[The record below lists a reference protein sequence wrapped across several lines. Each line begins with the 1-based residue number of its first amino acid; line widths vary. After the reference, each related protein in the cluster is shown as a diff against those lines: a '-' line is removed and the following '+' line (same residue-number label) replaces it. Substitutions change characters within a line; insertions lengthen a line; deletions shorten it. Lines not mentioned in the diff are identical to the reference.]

1 MIKELQLENFLF
13 IKKTNLQFS
22 QSLNV
27 ITGETG
33 AGKSVLL
40 EAVKLILGKKA
51 RSGIVLAGENSASIH
66 AEFDISRLNA
76 LKDNLVDRGLG
87 NEDDPNLLL
96 VSRTFKEEGGGR
108 VFVNGIMTTA
118 ASLKE
123 IGPYLME
130 IHGQNE
136 HQTLLNPDT
145 QRQMLDRM
153 GSEAHKDNIS
163 QLKRVN
169 TRRKALLQELAEL
182 ESINQRATEK
192 IEELELCI
200 QDLAKL
206 GLHNEAEED
215 ELKEELKKLAHSEQI
230 LTSLQGAAANLL
242 DSQEELG
249 AVTRVYKAQD
259 FLRRVS
265 DYDEELGSLAERLEG
280 LYYELKAIGTDLEYK
295 AEETNLNPDR
305 LYEVQTR
312 LSEISRLCR
321 KYSCSFK
328 ELFELNA
335 KANEELEQLMQPD
348 LAKNRVR
355 KELAETNKE
364 FESLLEKI
372 TSERGVLAKSLN
384 SQVSAEMESLGFNA
398 ANFEARLLPIEPG
411 AHGAEDIEFFVA
423 LNPGAPGGSLRKIAS
438 GGELSRVALSI
449 KKVLATTDALPTL
462 IFDEIDAGI
471 GGKTAE
477 AVAESLRKLGSE
489 KQVLLV
495 THLHQIAKEGH
506 KHYRVAKT
514 VENDATKVEIKH
526 VSGEERVEEIARMLG
541 QTDAAGLDF
550 AKTLLAQG

>member
-51 RSGIVLAGENSASIH
+51 RSGVVLAGEKNASIH
-66 AEFDISRLNA
+66 AEFDVSNLGA
-76 LKDNLVDRGLG
+76 LKESLMDKGLA

-96 VSRTFKEEGGGR
+96 ISRTFREEGGGR

-123 IGPYLME
+123 IGPFLME

-136 HQTLLNPDT
+136 HQTLLNTTT
-145 QRQMLDRM
+145 QREMLDRM
-153 GSEAHKDNIS
+153 GSELHKTNLS
-163 QLKRVN
+163 ELKVVN
-169 TRRKALLQELAEL
+169 GRRRALLQQLAEL
-182 ESINQRATEK
+182 ESQNQRATER

-200 QDLAKL
+200 HDLAKL
-206 GLHNEAEED
+206 GLHNENEEE
-215 ELKEELKKLAHSEQI
+215 ELKDELKKLAHAEQI
-230 LTSLQGAAANLL
+230 ITCLQGATASLT
-242 DSQEELG
+242 DSHEDTG
-249 AVTRVYKAQD
+249 AVTKTYKAVE
-259 FLRRVS
+259 FLRKIS
-265 DYDEELGSLAERLEG
+265 SFDCELENLAQRTESL
-280 LYYELKAIGTDLEYK
+280 YHELKAIATDIEYK
-295 AEETNLNPDR
+295 GDETNLNPDR
-305 LYEVQTR
+305 LYEIQTR

-321 KYSCSFK
+321 KYNSDFK
-328 ELFELNA
+328 GLFALYK
-335 KANEELEQLMQPD
+335 KANDELEQLMQPD
-348 LAKNRVR
+348 VAKNKVR
-355 KELAETNKE
+355 KELDETKKE
-364 FESLLEKI
+364 FEKLLHNVTK
-372 TSERGVLAKSLN
+372 EREALAKSLN
-384 SQVSAEMESLGFNA
+384 AQVSEEMESLGFNA
-398 ANFEARLLPIEPG
+398 ANFEARLLPTEPG
-411 AHGAEDIEFFVA
+411 SNGAEEVEFFVA
-423 LNPGAPGGSLRKIAS
+423 LNPGSPGGSLRKIAS
-438 GGELSRVALSI
+438 GGELSRVALAI

-477 AVAESLRKLGSE
+477 AVAESLRKLGLE

-506 KHYRVAKT
+506 KHYQVAKT
-514 VENDATKVEIKH
+514 VENDATKVQISQ

-541 QTDAAGLDF
+541 QTDPAGLAF